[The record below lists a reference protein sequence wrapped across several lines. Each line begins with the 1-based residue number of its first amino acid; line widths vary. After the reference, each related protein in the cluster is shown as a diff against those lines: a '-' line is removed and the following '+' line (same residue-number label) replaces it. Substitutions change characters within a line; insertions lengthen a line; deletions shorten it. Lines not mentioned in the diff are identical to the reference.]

1 MMKRQGGRGA
11 ESTSSYLYAREF
23 GLEDSARRTFRLLV
37 QQQPVQARLCSFKEK
52 VDRRPIDPPPI
63 VQLVIPEDKEEWLN
77 PVSPCRRVPKRSS
90 AAHSKLML
98 LVLLFTRRVHC
109 TNKQQTIKLYCQSL
123 HNTSDPTHYRDYLQN
138 PYFFMYASIVT
149 HDSYQELN
157 FVNGNRT
164 TAGTV
169 VQSLHRLKN
178 VDNTDGGFFIFPDMS
193 VRVEGKYRIK
203 FSLFEITGG
212 EVMQVSSV
220 YSEIFTVYSPKLF
233 PGMSESTFL
242 TRSFS
247 DQGVRIRIRK
257 ENRTLHTRRKRSEE
271 ADDDGTDEDSR
282 SQSSNRTHSPNSA
295 DSLSPSPTSNLS
307 FATNIRPTN
316 SSTSSRSGAGSATAP
331 GRFNQFVPYCEEY
344 AYTQQSP
351 PSSSPTGYPIL
362 DHTTFSGLTLSDQPP
377 LPDNDFAAA
386 PLFPPL
392 PPTSASPR
400 LPPSARLPPPSF
412 IQSSSPRNPQ
422 ERKQADGF
430 FTTLFTTYAKQHR
443 FGNSQAVRPVMMA
456 GASTPTTGMERAD
469 AGVEW
474 MPTGLSSS
482 LPSSAM
488 GFSTNAV
495 HHPSDFAGPHVIHQ
509 VFLPSRQQRLCSHQE
524 IYDARRRSWAGRGL
538 GGSAQGHGSPY
549 GYSSRATSTT
559 FGARTPSTSSSLDH
573 QHLYFGGPHH
583 GDRNGGSGGSAVTS
597 SGFFGPSSAPS
608 LSGWTRPC

>member
-1 MMKRQGGRGA
+1 MPASSALRTRRA
-11 ESTSSYLYAREF
+11 EL
-23 GLEDSARRTFRLLV
+23 
-37 QQQPVQARLCSFKEK
+37 
-52 VDRRPIDPPPI
+52 DRRPIDPPPI
-63 VQLVIPEDKEEWLN
+63 VQLVIPEDKEELRLPTKPLLLHVCVDRDARQLPGAQFRQWEPHN
-77 PVSPCRRVPKRSS
+77 RWDGSS
-90 AAHSKLML
+90 IAPSSQKH
-98 LVLLFTRRVHC
+98 
-109 TNKQQTIKLYCQSL
+109 
-123 HNTSDPTHYRDYLQN
+123 
-138 PYFFMYASIVT
+138 
-149 HDSYQELN
+149 
-157 FVNGNRT
+157 
-164 TAGTV
+164 
-169 VQSLHRLKN
+169 
-178 VDNTDGGFFIFPDMS
+178 GGFFIFPDMS

-212 EVMQVSSV
+212 EVVQVSSV

-443 FGNSQAVRPVMMA
+443 F
-456 GASTPTTGMERAD
+456 
-469 AGVEW
+469 
-474 MPTGLSSS
+474 
-482 LPSSAM
+482 
-488 GFSTNAV
+488 
-495 HHPSDFAGPHVIHQ
+495 
-509 VFLPSRQQRLCSHQE
+509 
-524 IYDARRRSWAGRGL
+524 
-538 GGSAQGHGSPY
+538 
-549 GYSSRATSTT
+549 
-559 FGARTPSTSSSLDH
+559 
-573 QHLYFGGPHH
+573 
-583 GDRNGGSGGSAVTS
+583 
-597 SGFFGPSSAPS
+597 
-608 LSGWTRPC
+608 